1 MNVSGRGVGLSFL
14 KVVLIAGAICIQ
26 TFAASQTF
34 TGVVGDA
41 MCGAKHVMPGDDAS
55 CTRGC
60 TSKGSK
66 YALLVG
72 DKVYVLEVADK
83 TLLDKFEKRAGEKV
97 TITGTEE
104 NNTITV
110 SSVKAAR

>member
-1 MNVSGRGVGLSFL
+1 MSVSGRVVGLLFL
-14 KVVLIAGAICIQ
+14 NVVLIAGAISVRA
-26 TFAASQTF
+26 FAASQTF
-34 TGVVGDA
+34 IGVVGDA
-41 MCGAKHVMPGDDAS
+41 MCGAKHVMPGNDAS
-55 CTRGC
+55 CTKGC

-72 DKVYVLEVADK
+72 DKVYVLETTDK
-83 TLLDKFEKRAGEKV
+83 TLLDTFEKRAGAKV
-97 TITGTEE
+97 TITGTEK